1 MQNQCKHQ
9 EKVRLH
15 AAAFIFVALILSWT
29 ALPLLP
35 APKKFPVIGPLP
47 PVPVPEDNPQTPD
60 KVELGKLL
68 YFDPRLSGDGSTS
81 CASCHEPSLGWGDAG
96 EISRGYPGTKHWRNS
111 QSVLNAAYYNKL
123 FWAGEVTSLESQA
136 NSAITGNLAGN
147 GDPMMIEERLRQIP
161 EYVRRFKKVFGQ
173 NPLYSDALKA
183 ISAFE
188 REVPVSRNVPFDA
201 YIKGD
206 KTALSEKTVKGM
218 ELYEGK
224 AGCIQCHNSALF
236 SDQDYHALG
245 VPKNPA
251 FEEDPLR
258 QIALRYQHF
267 ARGVDEELYRKADSD
282 LGLYYTTKNEND
294 KGRFRTPS
302 LRELK
307 YTAPYMHNGVFLTLE
322 EVVDFYDKGGGESK
336 NKSALLK
343 PLNLSQDEKDKLLS
357 FLEALSGDEI
367 LIEPPSLPEY
377 EKMVFEGG
385 NP

>member
-1 MQNQCKHQ
+1 MQNKRKQA
-9 EKVRLH
+9 RLH
-15 AAAFIFVALILSWT
+15 AAVLIFVALILSWT

-35 APKKFPVIGPLP
+35 AQKKFPAIGPLP

-60 KVELGKLL
+60 KIQLGKLL

-81 CASCHEPSLGWGDAG
+81 CASCHEPSLGWGDGG

-111 QSVLNAAYYNKL
+111 QTVLNAAYYNKL

-201 YIKGD
+201 YTKGD
-206 KTALSEKTVKGM
+206 KTALSEKAVKGM

-224 AGCIQCHNSALF
+224 AGCFQCHNSALF

-343 PLNLSQDEKDKLLS
+343 PLNLSQDEKAQLLS